1 MQLSDHI
8 RTLLR
13 DHDCVIIP
21 DFGGLIAEYEP
32 ARIHPVR
39 HTLVPPAKRV
49 AFNQSLT
56 RNDGLLVDALS
67 RALDV
72 STAQARQLVREAVLR
87 MQEELETGQRAELRG
102 IGLFRRAAGRGLEFE
117 YTGSQNLLNASF
129 GLPELVSRPIRATD
143 AMMARERPAPA
154 PLLSAARTSRAT
166 RAARKV
172 AMVVI
177 AGLVLSAN
185 YMAVDMLGY
194 LPENWRISM
203 PSVAQNEQ
211 PVQQPVMARQQAALA
226 SEMTAAT
233 PDPVRE
239 MLETPAPA
247 VTPAVAKPTVAVA
260 KKPVVAKPVA
270 RKPVVASVVAS
281 GAQKAPAKSAAK
293 AKTKVPGWE
302 KAAATNA
309 TSGAESA
316 TIKSRTGR
324 YYIIAGSYT
333 SLANA
338 EKGRQALVRL
348 GHPARVILPQA
359 GSRQYKLSVAD
370 YADRTSADREA
381 QAQRR
386 RLGNTLWVLNY

>member
-67 RALDV
+67 RKLNV
-72 STAQARQLVREAVLR
+72 STAQARQMVREAVLR
-87 MQEELETGQRAELRG
+87 MQEELETGQRTELHG
-102 IGLFRRAAGRGLEFE
+102 VGMFRRAAGRGLEFE
-117 YTGSQNLLNASF
+117 YTGTQNLLSASY

-143 AMMARERPAPA
+143 AIMARERPTPA
-154 PLLSAARTSRAT
+154 PLLAASRSSRVT
-166 RAARKV
+166 RAFRV
-172 AMVVI
+172 AAMALI
-177 AGLVLSAN
+177 AGLALSAN
-185 YMAVDMLGY
+185 YMTLDMLGY
-194 LPENWRISM
+194 LPEGWQLSKTTTT
-203 PSVAQNEQ
+203 PSAAKGQA
-211 PVQQPVMARQQAALA
+211 PVLARQQAALA
-226 SEMTAAT
+226 SEIARPTPQPIREAPVEAA
-233 PDPVRE
+233 PVE
-239 MLETPAPA
+239 KVAPA
-247 VTPAVAKPTVAVA
+247 AVATVKPAIVATPAV
-260 KKPVVAKPVA
+260 KKPVVVA
-270 RKPVVASVVAS
+270 TVA
-281 GAQKAPAKSAAK
+281 GAQKAPAAKPAAK
-293 AKTKVPGWE
+293 PKAKAPGWE

-309 TSGAESA
+309 TASTENT

-381 QAQRR
+381 QMQRR
-386 RLGNTLWVLNY
+386 RLGNSLWVLNY

>member
-67 RALDV
+67 RQLEV

-87 MQEELETGQRAELRG
+87 MQEELETGQRTELRG
-102 IGLFRRAAGRGLEFE
+102 VGMFRRAAGRGLEFE
-117 YTGSQNLLNASF
+117 YTGTQNLLSASY

-143 AMMARERPAPA
+143 AIMARERPMPA
-154 PLLSAARTSRAT
+154 PLLAASRSARVT
-166 RAARKV
+166 RAFRV
-172 AMVVI
+172 AAMALI
-177 AGLVLSAN
+177 AGLALSAN
-185 YMAVDMLGY
+185 YMTLDMLGY
-194 LPENWRISM
+194 LPEGWQLSKATSV
-203 PSVAQNEQ
+203 PSASEVQ
-211 PVQQPVMARQQAALA
+211 PPVMARQQAALA
-226 SEMTAAT
+226 SEISAPAPQPIREARVEAA
-233 PDPVRE
+233 PAEKV
-239 MLETPAPA
+239 APA
-247 VTPAVAKPTVAVA
+247 VAPAVKPRVVAAPVV
-260 KKPVVAKPVA
+260 KKPVPVA
-270 RKPVVASVVAS
+270 TVA
-281 GAQKAPAKSAAK
+281 GGQKAPVSKSAAK
-293 AKTKVPGWE
+293 PKAKAPGWE

-309 TSGAESA
+309 TTSSESA

-386 RLGNTLWVLNY
+386 RLGNSLWVLNY